1 MDCTQRGFLGYNPRP
16 AWLSFP
22 QKPLGLRI
30 FQGTVEDWQG
40 EIRGADFPRGCRTFL
55 ICLCCG
61 RAKVCYASFRNKSIM
76 ATGGVK

>member
-1 MDCTQRGFLGYNPRP
+1 MDGTQRGFLGYNPRP

-40 EIRGADFPRGCRTFL
+40 EIRGCGFPARMSYSFDL
-55 ICLCCG
+55 SVLWQSKSLLCVIP
-61 RAKVCYASFRNKSIM
+61 K
-76 ATGGVK
+76 